1 MIRLMSSLSALGFLL
16 VGILIGAFFFM
27 DTQPRSLIPVRPCDR
42 CLVHAELLGLIGS
55 VIVQKTPRILPI
67 VLETDF
73 NVVIE
78 HPLKKEELHFVV
90 IPKKDIKSAGD
101 LSAEDEQYLVDAFA
115 IMRKLVEEHD
125 MDKYRIMTNGP
136 GYQQVNYLHFHLTGI
151 PGEPR

>member
-101 LSAEDEQYLVDAFA
+101 FSAGDEPYITDAFA
-115 IMRKLVEEHD
+115 IMRNLIEEHH
-125 MDKYRIMTNGP
+125 MDKYRIVTNGP

-151 PGEPR
+151 PDES